1 MLDVN
6 NSQLSFIYGCFPS
19 YVSLYAANLLIKK
32 HKLKPAAIFIS
43 TRSVYIK
50 GKKISGL
57 SGLYFVFKN
66 FGLRYTFYQWIIA
79 IVLPLIAIVLGK
91 FKKREGLISFQEL
104 AQTYNFQLIYS
115 DDFSNDYRILE
126 FVKKNRTKIF
136 LSLGLDQI
144 IKPQFLEHFETA
156 CVNIHPSKLPD
167 FRGVDPIFQF
177 LLSEEPKLGVTLHR
191 IEQGIDQGNIILTES
206 INRSSTKDTHL
217 SFLRQSVQVGC
228 QLFVRFLVE
237 PKCHE
242 ISQNILPICFP
253 YKSWPTPCDLL
264 RFSKKRYFLFTDLI
278 NALWIEDI

>member
-1 MLDVN
+1 MLDAN
-6 NSQLSFIYGCFPS
+6 NPQLSFIYGCFPS
-19 YVSLYAANLLIKK
+19 YVSLYAANLLIRK
-32 HKLKPAAIFIS
+32 HKLKPDAIFIS

-50 GKKISGL
+50 GKKISGI
-57 SGLYFVFKN
+57 SGFHFFLKN
-66 FGLRYTFYQWIIA
+66 FGIRYMFYQWIIA
-79 IVLPLIAIVLGK
+79 IVLPLTAIVFGK
-91 FKKREGLISFQEL
+91 FKKCEGLISFQEL

-115 DDFSNDYRILE
+115 DDFSNDCRILE
-126 FVKKNRTKIF
+126 FLKKSRAKIF

-144 IKPQFLEHFETA
+144 IKPKFLEHFETA

-191 IEQGIDQGNIILTES
+191 IEQGIDQGNIILTDS
-206 INRSSTKDTHL
+206 IRRSTKDTHL
-217 SFLRQSVQVGC
+217 SFLRQFVQVGC

-242 ISQNILPICFP
+242 ISQNTLPICFP

-264 RFSKKRYFLFTDLI
+264 RFTKKRYFLFTDLI
-278 NALWIEDI
+278 SALWIKDI